1 MARNITRFNPFAEL
15 DALQKQ
21 FFEDGVLSRLRTA
34 DFPTTDVYTDE
45 NQRLTVETHLPN
57 FEEKDISVDLDKGA
71 LIIQAQKHEKEE
83 DKKKNY
89 IVRESSSSFYR
100 RIALPEQADATK
112 TTAEFVDGVL
122 RIVVPFQAVTTP
134 TKIAIGGA
142 SGEQSSVTA
151 AAEAAPS
158 AVTTEAAPSAV
169 AAESDIEK

>member
-1 MARNITRFNPFAEL
+1 MARNVARFNPFAEL

-45 NQRLTVETHLPN
+45 NQQLTVETHLPN
-57 FEEKDISVDLDKGA
+57 FEEKDLSVDLDRGA
-71 LIIQAQKHEKEE
+71 LVIQAQKHETEA

-100 RIALPEQADATK
+100 RIALPEQADVAN

-122 RIVVPFQAVTTP
+122 KIVVPIRAVTTP
-134 TKIAIGGA
+134 TKIAIGGS
-142 SGEQSSVTA
+142 SGQQA
-151 AAEAAPS
+151 
-158 AVTTEAAPSAV
+158 AVTSATESAAQ

>member
-1 MARNITRFNPFAEL
+1 MARNIARFNPFAEL

-45 NQRLTVETHLPN
+45 NQQLTVETHLPN
-57 FEEKDISVDLDKGA
+57 FEEKDISVDLDRGA
-71 LIIQAQKHEKEE
+71 LVIQAQKHEKEE

-100 RIALPEQADATK
+100 RIALPEQADASN
-112 TTAEFVDGVL
+112 TTAEFTDGVL
-122 RIVVPFQAVTTP
+122 RIVVPIRAVTP
-134 TKIAIGGA
+134 STKIAIGGS
-142 SGEQSSVTA
+142 SGQQA
-151 AAEAAPS
+151 
-158 AVTTEAAPSAV
+158 AVTPTAEPTAQ